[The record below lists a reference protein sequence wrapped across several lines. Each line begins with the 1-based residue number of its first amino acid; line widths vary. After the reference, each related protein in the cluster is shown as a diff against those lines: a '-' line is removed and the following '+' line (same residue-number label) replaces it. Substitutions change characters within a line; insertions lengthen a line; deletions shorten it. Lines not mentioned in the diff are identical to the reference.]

1 MGQKKMVQNGYNP
14 TLWQAEWNKQ
24 MTINQRVWE
33 YSPDVSFQ
41 IHLVQEAHPMAQL
54 KAATMWLQMPCG
66 CLDPSCV

>member
-24 MTINQRVWE
+24 MTINQRIWE

-41 IHLVQEAHPMAQL
+41 IPSGKQPHNYGKSPFLMGKFTINGHVQ
-54 KAATMWLQMPCG
+54 
-66 CLDPSCV
+66 

>member
-24 MTINQRVWE
+24 MTINQRMWE

-41 IHLVQEAHPMAQL
+41 IPSGKLTFHYGKSPCLIGKPSISMGHL
-54 KAATMWLQMPCG
+54 
-66 CLDPSCV
+66 